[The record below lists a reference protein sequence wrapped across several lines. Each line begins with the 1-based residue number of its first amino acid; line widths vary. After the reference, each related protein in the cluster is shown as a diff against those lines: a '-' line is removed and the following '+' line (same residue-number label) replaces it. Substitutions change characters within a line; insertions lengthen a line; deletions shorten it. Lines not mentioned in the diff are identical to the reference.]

1 MTLLYII
8 FITFNLLLHSVHSV
22 RSPFH
27 THQLYGHKPEYP
39 VIDRKIGSRVAD
51 EKRRRNA
58 AASHRLRERR
68 KDKIKDLEKKVRELK
83 KRNEKLETQRDFYKD
98 RYVGN
103 TPSPSMEMDEQD
115 EQENHGL
122 TAENKGVDTYEIGN
136 SCNVD
141 EPL

>member
-8 FITFNLLLHSVHSV
+8 LITVNLLLHSVHPV
-22 RSPFH
+22 GYPLH
-27 THQLYGHKPEYP
+27 PHQLYGHEPQYL

-58 AASHRLRERR
+58 AASRRSRERR
-68 KDKIKDLEKKVRELK
+68 KDQIRDLEKKVKE
-83 KRNEKLETQRDFYKD
+83 LETQRDFYKD

-103 TPSPSMEMDEQD
+103 TPPPSMEMDEQD
-115 EQENHGL
+115 EQENHDL
-122 TAENKGVDTYEIGN
+122 TAENKRLDTYDIGN
-136 SCNVD
+136 SCKVD

>member
-1 MTLLYII
+1 
-8 FITFNLLLHSVHSV
+8 
-22 RSPFH
+22 
-27 THQLYGHKPEYP
+27 
-39 VIDRKIGSRVAD
+39 
-51 EKRRRNA
+51 
-58 AASHRLRERR
+58 LRERR

-103 TPSPSMEMDEQD
+103 TPPPSMEMDEQD